1 MPHRS
6 HWAGWAAD
14 GTSAGNMRGLRSGH
28 EPDAVSGPAAGH
40 GAAGRGRGGP
50 PGSGR
55 RRPRRAAAIAVV
67 IAVVL
72 VAGSVWWAVAA
83 PGTYG
88 RSHAGCVTAS
98 VPSTT
103 GGGLMHACGNEARS
117 LCRVSFTRTDR
128 LSRALRPQCRG
139 RRAGPRDRLCPG
151 REQRRLAPATRPWG
165 PTRTWAGLAPAARA
179 LDRPKTR
186 ACLEPAAPPILPP
199 TGSSRRH

>member
-1 MPHRS
+1 MSPMRYPVQLPDMAPPAE
-6 HWAGWAAD
+6 AG
-14 GTSAGNMRGLRSGH
+14 
-28 EPDAVSGPAAGH
+28 
-40 GAAGRGRGGP
+40 GGP

-55 RRPRRAAAIAVV
+55 RRRRRAAVIAVV

-103 GGGLMHACGNEARS
+103 GGGLVHACGNKARS

-128 LSRALRPQCRG
+128 LSRALRPQCRA
-139 RRAGPRDRLCPG
+139 AGLG
-151 REQRRLAPATRPWG
+151 LATGSAPA
-165 PTRTWAGLAPAARA
+165 
-179 LDRPKTR
+179 
-186 ACLEPAAPPILPP
+186 
-199 TGSSRRH
+199 GSSAD

>member
-1 MPHRS
+1 MAPPAE
-6 HWAGWAAD
+6 AG
-14 GTSAGNMRGLRSGH
+14 
-28 EPDAVSGPAAGH
+28 
-40 GAAGRGRGGP
+40 GGP

-55 RRPRRAAAIAVV
+55 RRRRRAAVIAVV

-103 GGGLMHACGNEARS
+103 GGGLVHACGNKARS

-128 LSRALRPQCRG
+128 LSRALRPQCRA
-139 RRAGPRDRLCPG
+139 AGLG
-151 REQRRLAPATRPWG
+151 LATGSAPA
-165 PTRTWAGLAPAARA
+165 
-179 LDRPKTR
+179 
-186 ACLEPAAPPILPP
+186 
-199 TGSSRRH
+199 GSSAD